1 MNPWPLV
8 ALGVTWAIVL
18 AFWAGYWYAKWLPK
32 WLERQRKSAMTVKN
46 PPPVVVV
53 PESVRKPKPTPI
65 QLPKPPR
72 TVVKPGG

>member
-8 ALGVTWAIVL
+8 ALGVTWAVVL

-32 WLERQRKSAMTVKN
+32 WLERQRKSAMSK
-46 PPPVVVV
+46 PQKPPVVIV
-53 PESVRKPKPTPI
+53 PQSVRKPKPTPI

-72 TVVKPGG
+72 TVVKP